1 MQSPTKSFGTSGWTS
16 SELKILEK
24 LTKAYGTDR
33 SKILRQLVRNAD
45 KKVEQVIAKLEQE
58 QKEQEAV

>member
-1 MQSPTKSFGTSGWTS
+1 METKSFGTSGWTS